1 MYELTSHPNHT
12 KPYQTKPYLQLSIT
26 TMLIHNATLLSCYFR
41 KIATVSHFRLV
52 LLKASLSMFNLLLI
66 VSILVAS
73 VKMESVLH
81 CINDKNCCD
90 ANCEAYGRK
99 LWQIFAIFIPAVLC
113 ANDCLNG
120 FEKCRKMA
128 EKGLKPEPCESTKD
142 GKPCTLL

>member
-1 MYELTSHPNHT
+1 MKNLSFNVWLQVAAGKRFSLIPHPHFQPNRIITISH
-12 KPYQTKPYLQLSIT
+12 
-26 TMLIHNATLLSCYFR
+26 HN
-41 KIATVSHFRLV
+41 V
-52 LLKASLSMFNLLLI
+52 LKASLSMFNFLLI

-73 VKMESVLH
+73 VKMESVIH

>member
-1 MYELTSHPNHT
+1 MKNLSFNVWLQVAAGKRFSLIPHPHFQPNRIITISH
-12 KPYQTKPYLQLSIT
+12 
-26 TMLIHNATLLSCYFR
+26 HN
-41 KIATVSHFRLV
+41 
-52 LLKASLSMFNLLLI
+52 LLKASLSMFNFLLI
-66 VSILVAS
+66 VSILVAP

-90 ANCEAYGRK
+90 ANCEEYGRK

>member
-1 MYELTSHPNHT
+1 
-12 KPYQTKPYLQLSIT
+12 
-26 TMLIHNATLLSCYFR
+26 MLIIPHPHFQPNRIITISHHN
-41 KIATVSHFRLV
+41 

>member
-1 MYELTSHPNHT
+1 
-12 KPYQTKPYLQLSIT
+12 
-26 TMLIHNATLLSCYFR
+26 MLIIPHPHFQPNRIITISHHN
-41 KIATVSHFRLV
+41 

-66 VSILVAS
+66 VSILVAP

-90 ANCEAYGRK
+90 ANCEEYGRK